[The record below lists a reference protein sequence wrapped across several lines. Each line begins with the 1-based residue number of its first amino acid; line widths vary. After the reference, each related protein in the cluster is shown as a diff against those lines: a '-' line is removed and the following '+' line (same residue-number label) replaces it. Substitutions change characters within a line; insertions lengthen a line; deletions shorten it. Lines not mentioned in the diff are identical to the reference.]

1 MTRHSA
7 KPGRHTH
14 SAPSASRTG
23 DHEGRRPPEH
33 RPPEHRHNERPDM
46 VSLTVLVPRDRA
58 GQVKHY
64 AQRISR
70 NRPARRDDVLH
81 QLRHHARDLQARFG
95 IRSLALFGSVAHN
108 ESRRESD
115 VDLLVEFLPGRP
127 DGMLEFVAL
136 KGWLESLLD
145 RPVDLITPDNIK
157 PRIRD
162 RILQEAIHVF

>member
-1 MTRHSA
+1 MNKPHFSSDSPSSHGRSRNRSAGGQNRSRHESA
-7 KPGRHTH
+7 GRANRDR
-14 SAPSASRTG
+14 S
-23 DHEGRRPPEH
+23 
-33 RPPEHRHNERPDM
+33 DM

-70 NRPARRDDVLH
+70 NRPARRDEVLH
-81 QLRHHARDLQARFG
+81 QLRHHAITLQARFG
-95 IRSLALFGSVAHN
+95 VAHLALFGSVAHN

-145 RPVDLITPDNIK
+145 RPVDLITPTNIK
-157 PRIRD
+157 ARIRD